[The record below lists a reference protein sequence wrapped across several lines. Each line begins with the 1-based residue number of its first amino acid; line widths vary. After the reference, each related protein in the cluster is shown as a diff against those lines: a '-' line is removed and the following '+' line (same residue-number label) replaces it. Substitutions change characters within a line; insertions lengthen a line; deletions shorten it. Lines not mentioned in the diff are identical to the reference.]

1 MPAQQRGSS
10 PRSRHSVRRLH
21 SRRHETGDRP
31 ARVPTSQWLP
41 PDSVLQSRSRQGP
54 AYPTRPPC
62 GTRCRHTIAIL
73 SPPTEDVPY
82 ARYDVFRSS
91 ISLESSRD
99 FGRCEDGSDLE
110 DSHDGGRRN
119 RWFRPL
125 PGGERLAVLTTKGE
139 LTVFIVETGKPIWTK
154 IAIKEQSSPYWGE
167 IHLNFS
173 ANASRLFMD
182 AQRKRPLVFNVESG
196 ELLPALENVPL
207 ITTLANCFSPDGR
220 LLFLC
225 GDHSR
230 PPRKDGV
237 ATVNDELGRFMSVW
251 DTDSGKLLKQWANH
265 IPSAAVFHPT
275 KPHPRHPRTQ
285 WREYATRWASG
296 TSPPKSRRSDGLA

>member
-1 MPAQQRGSS
+1 MTARREYQLVSGFHQIQYFNLVPDKGLHIQPGRPVDLDADNTHRYSFAADGKTYHTLDTTYSDRVLVS
-10 PRSRHSVRRLH
+10 KVRVTSVDAK
-21 SRRHETGDRP
+21 TGRTLKTLMT
-31 ARVPTSQWLP
+31 AEGEIVGF
-41 PDSVLQSRSRQGP
+41 VLS
-54 AYPTRPPC
+54 
-62 GTRCRHTIAIL
+62 
-73 SPPTEDVPY
+73 
-82 ARYDVFRSS
+82 
-91 ISLESSRD
+91 
-99 FGRCEDGSDLE
+99 
-110 DSHDGGRRN
+110 
-119 RWFRPL
+119 

-275 KPHPRHPRTQ
+275 KSILAILEPNG
-285 WREYATRWASG
+285 EN
-296 TSPPKSRRSDGLA
+296 TSRLGLWDFSAEVEKK